1 MAAISLFDTFQ
12 AADALTFSRPHAAFQ
27 HGAFG
32 RDGRAD
38 GTAPHTTVWWAR
50 RPSDRYR
57 AMFRQRIVLLNKPF
71 RVLSQFTDK
80 PAVGSAAQPSTAS
93 THAARETLS
102 EYIAEP
108 PSGIGRLRPAGRLD
122 YDSEGLLVLTE
133 DRQLQQ
139 RGTDKVTPWQC
150 RIRLRA
156 ARDTQVE
163 RPGH

>member
-1 MAAISLFDTFQ
+1 MTAN
-12 AADALTFSRPHAAFQ
+12 LTTSGCVDVLKATRLSNTARLDET
-27 HGAFG
+27 GE
-32 RDGRAD
+32 RD

-80 PAVGSAAQPSTAS
+80 PAVGLAAQPSIAS
-93 THAARETLS
+93 SHAARETLS

-156 ARDTQVE
+156 ARDPQVE

>member
-1 MAAISLFDTFQ
+1 MDETGE
-12 AADALTFSRPHAAFQ
+12 R
-27 HGAFG
+27 
-32 RDGRAD
+32 D

-80 PAVGSAAQPSTAS
+80 PAVGLAAQPSIAS
-93 THAARETLS
+93 SHAARETLS

-122 YDSEGLLVLTE
+122 YDSEGLLVLTD

-139 RGTDKVTPWQC
+139 RVQLPQHSLWKTYWVQVLLVGLVGL
-150 RIRLRA
+150 LRKDLLWKT
-156 ARDTQVE
+156 R
-163 RPGH
+163 